1 MLTLISGC
9 VCRNSWYFYCC
20 ICYFPQFR
28 KYLSILSYAVVRVIN
43 INLGVKLSDKLFNLL
58 YDFYLE
64 YLKIEILQPFE
75 SLPIPFNSYDLIRIC
90 IFYVR
95 NQTLSL
101 ISLAI
106 LDMHMLMQVTTVY
119 YFKVHCHIQTYKMR
133 SDIPIKI

>member
-9 VCRNSWYFYCC
+9 VCRNSRYFYCC

-28 KYLSILSYAVVRVIN
+28 KYLGILLYAVVRVID

-58 YDFYLE
+58 YDFFLE

-75 SLPIPFNSYDLIRIC
+75 SLPIPFNSFDLIRIC
-90 IFYVR
+90 IFYVS

-119 YFKVHCHIQTYKMR
+119 YSEVHCHIQTYKMR
-133 SDIPIKI
+133 SDVPIKI